1 MTSHE
6 AMPHLPPVDPV
17 SAEHVAATSLT
28 PELLASL
35 LADGDDELAAWTL
48 LHALEE
54 QPRAAVFDGLVTDA
68 MRLVGERWAR
78 GELSIADEHWAS
90 QTLVRALDL
99 VRPELGP
106 EGRVG
111 PLVVIASVAGE
122 LHSLGLVCLE
132 QCLSEAGWQ
141 VANLGADV
149 PAEDLARFVRE
160 RSPQC
165 VALAAIHPARL
176 PVVAATAAA
185 IREAAGGARFP
196 ILLGG
201 PLAARPGAAEA
212 AGVDWAGTTISGALS
227 FCATIAPEADIRP

>member
-6 AMPHLPPVDPV
+6 SMPSLPPVDPV
-17 SAEHVAATSLT
+17 SAEHIPATSLT

-35 LADGDDELAAWTL
+35 LADGDDELAAWTIR
-48 LHALEE
+48 HALEE
-54 QPRAAVFDGLVTDA
+54 QPRAVVYDTLVSGA
-68 MRLVGERWAR
+68 MRLVGDRWVR
-78 GELSIADEHWAS
+78 GEWSIADEHWAS

-122 LHSLGLVCLE
+122 HHSLGLVCLE
-132 QCLSEAGWQ
+132 QCLREAGWQ

-160 RSPQC
+160 RSPHC
-165 VALAAIHPARL
+165 VALAAIDPERL
-176 PVVAATAAA
+176 PVVTATAAA
-185 IREAAGGARFP
+185 IREAAGETRVP

-201 PLAARPGAAEA
+201 PLAGRPGAAGQ
-212 AGVDWAGTTISGALS
+212 AGVDWAGTTIVGALA
-227 FCATIAPEADIRP
+227 FCTTLAPEAAGRS